1 MPSVNVKGSDE
12 NIIEKVLVL
21 QPNVSAED
29 LQTIQEYV
37 VSATATRIN
46 DLEAQVD
53 TLEPIIQNIDTSEA
67 NAKASEDNAKIS
79 EDNAEDYS
87 LKSQSYAVG
96 TNNTYRSGD
105 ATDNAEYYKNQCE
118 AIASSL
124 AGALRPMGTIAFANL
139 PALSTADVGDMYN
152 ISDDFVTTSDF
163 TVGAGIS
170 YPAGSNVYNIQ
181 SDKWDVLV
189 GSSVIGVKGDAESNY
204 RKGNINITPANIGAY
219 SKSEIDNTVSGLAT
233 KTYVNDK
240 IADKINGGDNVW
252 FPDVYDLNTKTKTL
266 TSSDCLTF
274 IQKIGEI
281 TIAYLFAGSGSVF
294 GTFSVMAQLRNF
306 PNNCTRCLGGV
317 VYNNKFENAP
327 RTIQASEI
335 GVYFRP
341 NISDSFGTG
350 VVSML
355 LFFR

>member
-29 LQTIQEYV
+29 LETIQDYV
-37 VSATATRIN
+37 VSATATRIS

-96 TNNTYRSGD
+96 TNNTYRAGD

-118 AIASSL
+118 TIASSL

-170 YPAGSNVYNIQ
+170 
-181 SDKWDVLV
+181 
-189 GSSVIGVKGDAESNY
+189 
-204 RKGNINITPANIGAY
+204 
-219 SKSEIDNTVSGLAT
+219 
-233 KTYVNDK
+233 
-240 IADKINGGDNVW
+240 
-252 FPDVYDLNTKTKTL
+252 
-266 TSSDCLTF
+266 
-274 IQKIGEI
+274 
-281 TIAYLFAGSGSVF
+281 
-294 GTFSVMAQLRNF
+294 
-306 PNNCTRCLGGV
+306 
-317 VYNNKFENAP
+317 
-327 RTIQASEI
+327 
-335 GVYFRP
+335 
-341 NISDSFGTG
+341 
-350 VVSML
+350 
-355 LFFR
+355 

>member
-29 LQTIQEYV
+29 LQTIQDYV
-37 VSATATRIN
+37 VTATATRIS
-46 DLEAQVD
+46 DLEAQVEV
-53 TLEPIIQNIDTSEA
+53 LEPIIQNIDTSEA

-87 LKSQSYAVG
+87 LKSKSYAVG
-96 TNNTYRSGD
+96 TNNTYRAGD

-170 YPAGSNVYNIQ
+170 YPAGSNVYKIQ

-233 KTYVNDK
+233 NTYVDNTVATKRSLTVSSSVIGNAVNVASATSTSPYTTPHEGFVRFDGTTCLCVNTYRMMKSSTSGDYKGMWLPKGVSIYFTDGTPTLAQWFNCSND
-240 IADKINGGDNVW
+240 
-252 FPDVYDLNTKTKTL
+252 
-266 TSSDCLTF
+266 
-274 IQKIGEI
+274 
-281 TIAYLFAGSGSVF
+281 
-294 GTFSVMAQLRNF
+294 
-306 PNNCTRCLGGV
+306 
-317 VYNNKFENAP
+317 
-327 RTIQASEI
+327 
-335 GVYFRP
+335 
-341 NISDSFGTG
+341 
-350 VVSML
+350 
-355 LFFR
+355 

>member
-53 TLEPIIQNIDTSEA
+53 VLEPIIQNIDTSEA

-96 TNNTYRSGD
+96 TNNTYRAGD

-170 YPAGSNVYNIQ
+170 YPAGSNVYKIQ

-189 GSSVIGVKGDAESNY
+189 GSAVVGVKGNAENTY
-204 RKGNINITPANIGAY
+204 RKGNVNITPANIGAY

-233 KTYVNDK
+233 NTYVNN
-240 IADKINGGDNVW
+240 AVSQ
-252 FPDVYDLNTKTKTL
+252 LN
-266 TSSDCLTF
+266 D
-274 IQKIGEI
+274 
-281 TIAYLFAGSGSVF
+281 
-294 GTFSVMAQLRNF
+294 
-306 PNNCTRCLGGV
+306 
-317 VYNNKFENAP
+317 
-327 RTIQASEI
+327 EI
-335 GVYFRP
+335 GVISSGIERITRKNLNANDENAFLVLAYSDILADMGAWEASTPRCITRMYTWVGYDHYIIQAFRVQTRW
-341 NISDSFGTG
+341 IYSFCFTENKAYYITFDCNNNSI
-350 VVSML
+350 VIKKSFTL
-355 LFFR
+355 T

>member
-1 MPSVNVKGSDE
+1 MPSINVKGSDE

-37 VSATATRIN
+37 VSATATRIS

-87 LKSQSYAVG
+87 LKSKSYAVG
-96 TNNTYRSGD
+96 TNNTYRAGD

-170 YPAGSNVYNIQ
+170 YPAGSNVYKIQ

-233 KTYVNDK
+233 KTSV
-240 IADKINGGDNVW
+240 DN
-252 FPDVYDLNTKTKTL
+252 L
-266 TSSDCLTF
+266 
-274 IQKIGEI
+274 
-281 TIAYLFAGSGSVF
+281 
-294 GTFSVMAQLRNF
+294 
-306 PNNCTRCLGGV
+306 
-317 VYNNKFENAP
+317 
-327 RTIQASEI
+327 
-335 GVYFRP
+335 
-341 NISDSFGTG
+341 
-350 VVSML
+350 VVSKADSVDL
-355 LFFR
+355 GEVTATSAQNAIGGAWDKLNIYDKPVVVNFRYYGQFVGILFKYTSLQYGMGIAIKYDGTSIYTLSVNNGVKSYSTK